1 MDVALKHV
9 RRKRLHHSAGF
20 SMVETLVSSTLL
32 MLAVTQS
39 LSLFG
44 TTMDSL
50 GKSQLRDSLNAFIHA
65 DLERVRNSISTWE
78 LDNSID
84 GITSYSPDQQACQ
97 TNSLA
102 DKLLTEKRS
111 LSPAELEASTTLDLS
126 NTTIPLR
133 GSTITRTINTFSRDV
148 SQLGDSNLID
158 IQYTTSATSLIRIE
172 RRAVLSIPAQ
182 GWCQYDQVSSS

>member
-1 MDVALKHV
+1 MHMALKTICS
-9 RRKRLHHSAGF
+9 KRVIQSAGF

-65 DLERVRNSISTWE
+65 DLERVRGSISTWE

-84 GITSYSPDQQACQ
+84 GITAYTPDNEACQ
-97 TNSLA
+97 TNNLA
-102 DKLLTEKRS
+102 NILLTEKRS
-111 LSPAELEASTTLDLS
+111 LSPAQLEASKLLDLS
-126 NTTIPLR
+126 NTTISMR
-133 GSTITRTINTFSRDV
+133 GSTITRTIEIFSRDAGHI
-148 SQLGDSNLID
+148 GDSNLID
-158 IQYTTSATSLIRIE
+158 IKYRTDASSLISIE
-172 RRAVLSIPAQ
+172 RRAVISIPAQ
-182 GWCQYDQVSSS
+182 GWCQYDQISSS